1 MSQLEVKSLTA
12 RHGLLTAVRDVSFR
26 LDKGEILAIVGAN
39 GAGKS
44 TLLRSIAGGHK
55 SYTGDVLLNGRQ
67 LSGLTAHLRVGAGLS
82 LVPEGRRLFPQ
93 MTILENLLL
102 GAQVGRKGSWTPERI
117 FKIFDNLEKR
127 RHNKAQNLSGGEQQ
141 ATAIGRALVS
151 NPDVILLDEVSLGL
165 SPAAVDRVYAIMPE
179 LRRNQT
185 SVIIV
190 EQDLSRA
197 LGVADRVICMLEGQ
211 VVLMGKTSDFTRD
224 QIVDA
229 YFGLHGAKPEG
240 ARHV

>member
-1 MSQLEVKSLTA
+1 MSQLEVKNLTA
-12 RHGLLTAVRDVSFR
+12 RHGLLTAVRDVSFS

-55 SYTGDVLLNGRQ
+55 TYTGDVFLNGRQ
-67 LSGLTAHLRVGAGLS
+67 MSSLAAHLRVVAGLS

-102 GAQVGRKGSWTPERI
+102 GAQVGRKGTWTPARI
-117 FKIFDNLEKR
+117 FEIFDNLEKR

-165 SPAAVDRVYAIMPE
+165 SPGAVDRVYAIMPE

-211 VVLMGKTSDFTRD
+211 IVLGGKTSAFTRD
-224 QIVDA
+224 EIVDA
-229 YFGLHGAKPEG
+229 YFGLHRAQPEG

>member
-1 MSQLEVKSLTA
+1 MSLLEVKELDA
-12 RHGLLTAVRDVSFR
+12 RHGLLQAVRHVS
-26 LDKGEILAIVGAN
+26 LSLAEGEILALVGAN
-39 GAGKS
+39 GAGKT
-44 TLLRSIAGGHK
+44 TLLRSISGAHRISGG
-55 SYTGDVLLNGRQ
+55 SIVYDGNDITDVRANR
-67 LSGLTAHLRVGAGLS
+67 RVALGIA
-82 LVPEGRRLFPQ
+82 LVPEGRRLFSA
-93 MTILENLLL
+93 MTVAENLTVAGATGRPGRWNFETVLDAFPMLRPLL
-102 GAQVGRKGSWTPERI
+102 K
-117 FKIFDNLEKR
+117 KR
-127 RHNKAQNLSGGEQQ
+127 SGDLSGGQQQ

-211 VVLMGKTSDFTRD
+211 IVLEGKASDFSRD